1 MKVII
6 TGTTGLA
13 KAIAGALANDHYV
26 KTTRIEDIIDN
37 HVTWWGFEQYDVLI
51 NHAHKDFDQ
60 TKILEIAYRA
70 WEKDSGKLIVNIS
83 SRASQPNNVGK
94 LRGPRRPR
102 NGSRPQ
108 GLADQI
114 HPRRPPG
121 AR

>member
-51 NHAHKDFDQ
+51 NNYNTQLIHAGVRL
-60 TKILEIAYRA
+60 TRTT
-70 WEKDSGKLIVNIS
+70 
-83 SRASQPNNVGK
+83 NVVG
-94 LRGPRRPR
+94 
-102 NGSRPQ
+102 NGES
-108 GLADQI
+108 
-114 HPRRPPG
+114 
-121 AR
+121 